1 MQRKLSI
8 RNYPCSL
15 QLTGSWTITPL
26 PGQDY
31 SEIVILVNNNFN
43 DTHTHTK
50 KKLKSEHQLLSNLVG
65 FTLNHL

>member
-15 QLTGSWTITPL
+15 QLTGSWTISPL
-26 PGQDY
+26 PGRDY
-31 SEIVILVNNNFN
+31 SEIVILVNNDFN

-50 KKLKSEHQLLSNLVG
+50 KKAKE
-65 FTLNHL
+65 